1 MPRMWPLLAAVVV
14 SSGAAAPQPQD
25 WNQWRGPSRTGV
37 AGGFVAPASW
47 PDKPV
52 RKWQVQVGTGHS
64 SPVVSNGR
72 VYQLSRI
79 GEQEVAT
86 ALDLASG
93 RQVWQQRYD
102 APYQM
107 NPVAQAHG
115 KAPKSTPA
123 VDGARLFTFGING
136 TLSAF
141 DTASG
146 RLLWRKQ
153 YAKGFDASS
162 PDFGVAMSPAV
173 DNGLVIVHAGGN
185 KSGALVALD
194 AATGAEKWAWRG
206 EGPAYASPVI
216 ASFGATRQ
224 VLTQSRSHVIGLSA
238 ADGSLLWSIPFTTAY
253 DQNIV
258 SPIVTGDLVVYSGIE
273 HPLTA
278 VRITQ
283 AGGKWNA
290 APVWQNP
297 DLPMFMNSPV
307 PWNGQL
313 CGLTHRNKGQFFCV
327 DAKTGATAWTTR
339 GREGEN
345 AALIA
350 AGNVLLAATTEGEL
364 VVAQRNGAKI
374 DIVKRY
380 TVAESPIWAHPVPAG
395 RGVLIKDMDTLALW
409 EF

>member
-1 MPRMWPLLAAVVV
+1 MPRIWPLLAAVVV
-14 SSGAAAPQPQD
+14 LSGASAPRAQD

-37 AGGFVAPASW
+37 ASGFAAPSSW
-47 PDKPV
+47 PDRPT
-52 RKWQVQVGTGHS
+52 RKWQVQVGAGHS
-64 SPVVSNGR
+64 SPVVSKGR

-107 NPVAQAHG
+107 NPAAQGHG
-115 KAPKSTPA
+115 KAPKSTPS
-123 VDGARLFTFGING
+123 VDGTRLFTFGING

-153 YAKGFDASS
+153 YAKGFDSPS

-173 DNGLVIVHAGGN
+173 DNGLLIVHAGGN
-185 KSGALVALD
+185 RSGVLAALD
-194 AATGAEKWAWRG
+194 GATGAEKWAWRG
-206 EGPAYASPVI
+206 EGPAYASPVV
-216 ASFGATRQ
+216 ASFGATRH
-224 VLTQSRSHVIGLSA
+224 VITQSRSQVIGLSA
-238 ADGSLLWSIPFTTAY
+238 ADGSLLWSIPFTTSF

-258 SPIVTGDLVVYSGIE
+258 TPMVIGDLVVYSGLE
-273 HPLTA
+273 QPLTA

-283 AGGKWNA
+283 AGGKWSA
-290 APVWQNP
+290 VPVWRNP
-297 DLPMFMNSPV
+297 DLPMFMSSPV
-307 PWNGQL
+307 LWNGQL

-345 AALIA
+345 AALVA

-364 VVAQRNGAKI
+364 VVAERNGATI

-395 RGVLIKDMDTLALW
+395 RGVLIKDMETLALW